1 MASKKTDNAAYL
13 QLRKDLKAG
22 TPGQLYVF
30 HGEEKYRMEE
40 SLSALRRLLVPAG
53 MEEFNYRTFSG
64 KDLDV
69 GELVSAMDNLPM
81 MSDRTLIQVTDFDL
95 FGCAESKKE
104 MLTRAFEDLPDYLCL
119 VFVYDVLDYK
129 IGRGKFQE
137 LVKKKG
143 SIVDFVPADRNDLLD
158 WIRRRFREQD
168 KDIDDREGEYL
179 IFLCGGLMTGL
190 KMEIE
195 KIASYAKGS
204 RITQQDID
212 AVADPV
218 LEARVFDMTDA
229 VGNRNFGQALR
240 VLSELYG
247 LNQNP
252 IMILA
257 ILGKH
262 LRQLYTARLALE
274 SGKGAPALMETW
286 NMKTSWQA
294 NKLIR
299 CARNCDLS
307 WCRRAVALA
316 GEADLA
322 MKSTGRDQEEVLTEL
337 LLQLANGGMGC

>member
-104 MLTRAFEDLPDYLCL
+104 MLARAFEDLPDYLCL

-158 WIRRRFREQD
+158 WIRRRFRELD

-337 LLQLANGGMGC
+337 MLQLANG

>member
-1 MASKKTDNAAYL
+1 MAPKKTDNSAYL

-30 HGEEKYRMEE
+30 HGEEKYRLEE
-40 SLSALRRLLVPAG
+40 SLAALRRLLVPAG

-95 FGCAESKKE
+95 FGCAEGKKE

-119 VFVYDVLDYK
+119 VFVYDLLDYK

-143 SIVDFVPADRNDLLD
+143 SIVDFAPADRNDLLD
-158 WIRRRFREQD
+158 WIRRRFRELD

-229 VGNRNFGQALR
+229 VGNRNFGQGLR

-247 LNQNP
+247 LNQDA

-299 CARNCDLS
+299 CARNCDLG
-307 WCRRAVALA
+307 WCRRAVSLA

-322 MKSTGRDQEEVLTEL
+322 MKSTGRDRKEVLTEL
-337 LLQLANGGMGC
+337 MLRLANG

>member
-104 MLTRAFEDLPDYLCL
+104 MLARAFEDLPDYLCL

-158 WIRRRFREQD
+158 WIRRRFRELD

-229 VGNRNFGQALR
+229 VGNRNFGQALG

-337 LLQLANGGMGC
+337 MLQLANG

>member
-30 HGEEKYRMEE
+30 HGEEKYRLEE

-104 MLTRAFEDLPDYLCL
+104 MLARAFEDLPDYLCL

-143 SIVDFVPADRNDLLD
+143 SIVDFVPADRNDLRD
-158 WIRRRFREQD
+158 WIRRRFRELD

-337 LLQLANGGMGC
+337 MLQLANG

>member
-1 MASKKTDNAAYL
+1 MAVKKTDNSAYL

-40 SLSALRRLLVPAG
+40 SLRALRRLLVPEG

-81 MSDRTLIQVTDFDL
+81 MSDRTMIQVTDFDL
-95 FGCAESKKE
+95 FGCAERKKE
-104 MLTRAFEDLPDYLCL
+104 MLAQAFQDLPDYLCL
-119 VFVYDVLDYK
+119 VFVYDILDYK

-137 LVKKKG
+137 LVKKTG
-143 SIVDFVPADRNDLLD
+143 SIVNFAPADRNDLLD
-158 WIRRRFREQD
+158 WIRRRFRELD

-190 KMEIE
+190 KTEIE
-195 KIASYAKGS
+195 KIASYAKGKQ
-204 RITQQDID
+204 ITKGDID
-212 AVADPV
+212 AVAEPV

-229 VGNRNFGQALR
+229 VGSRDFGRGLQ
-240 VLSELYG
+240 VLSDLYG

-252 IMILA
+252 IMILS

-274 SGKGAPALMETW
+274 SGKGAPALMEVW

-294 NKLIR
+294 GKLMR
-299 CARNCDLS
+299 CARGCDLD
-307 WCRRAVALA
+307 WCRRAVVLA
-316 GEADLA
+316 GQADLA

-337 LLQLANGGMGC
+337 MLQLANG

>member
-30 HGEEKYRMEE
+30 HGEEKYRLEE

-104 MLTRAFEDLPDYLCL
+104 MLARAFEDLPDYLCL

-158 WIRRRFREQD
+158 WIRRRFRELD

-299 CARNCDLS
+299 CSRNCDLS

-337 LLQLANGGMGC
+337 MLQLANGGRGC

>member
-30 HGEEKYRMEE
+30 HGEEKYRLEE

-104 MLTRAFEDLPDYLCL
+104 MLARAFEDLPDYLCL

-158 WIRRRFREQD
+158 WIRRRFRELD

-229 VGNRNFGQALR
+229 VGNRNFGQALG

-337 LLQLANGGMGC
+337 MLQLANG

>member
-104 MLTRAFEDLPDYLCL
+104 MLARAFEDLPDYLCL

-158 WIRRRFREQD
+158 WIRRRFRELD

-240 VLSELYG
+240 VLSDLYG

-337 LLQLANGGMGC
+337 MLQLANG